1 MYQLNHFNTADGL
14 QLQPIDIGHKD
25 YIGIISADTA
35 FWALLKKNQ
44 ISQALDNSPLL
55 RKYHRKLKV
64 FSEEIKTLRTA
75 LKPSAVYFNPTD
87 RCNLNCSYCY
97 IPKSLRK
104 NGKHMSS
111 RRLLEALQILKT
123 YFKTSLPKGHKPE
136 GSGLAS
142 DKPQSHG
149 LASDGQSHSHSQKP
163 QIVFHGAEPL
173 LNKKAV
179 FEAIDKFGQDF
190 RFGIQTNGTLLDS
203 QDIEFLKLRRI
214 SIGLSLDGHVPSVA
228 DRLRRNWGNQ
238 GVSEKVIKSIN
249 MLRGYDNYS
258 VICTV
263 TKENMASQV
272 KMVEFLHR
280 MEVPTC
286 MLNPVRCTLLGSRK
300 HKPLD
305 SDIARHYLQA
315 LDRSYQLYQKTGR
328 KLVVANFA
336 NILIGIIAPLARRL
350 MCDISPCGGGRC
362 FFAVSSSGDMFPCSE
377 FIGIK
382 KFKGGNIF
390 RDDIRNVLETA
401 PFKSVKERRIENIE
415 PCSRCAIRHFCGA
428 PCPAEAYGM
437 NGKVETK
444 GAFCKLYVE
453 QARYAFRLI
462 ADNKNNAYLWDRWDK
477 NAFTTF
483 KI

>member
-1 MYQLNHFNTADGL
+1 MYQLNRFNTADGL

-25 YIGIISADTA
+25 YIGVISADTA
-35 FWALLKKNQ
+35 FWALLRKDQ
-44 ISQALDNSPLL
+44 ISQALNGSLLL
-55 RKYHRKLKV
+55 RKYYRRLEV
-64 FSEEIKTLRTA
+64 FGEEITALRTG

-104 NGKHMSS
+104 NGRHMSS
-111 RRLLEALQILKT
+111 RRLLEALKILKT
-123 YFKTSLPKGHKPE
+123 YFRSSLPKG
-136 GSGLAS
+136 
-142 DKPQSHG
+142 
-149 LASDGQSHSHSQKP
+149 QKP

-173 LNKKAV
+173 LNKGAV
-179 FEAIDKFGQDF
+179 FSAIDKFGQDF
-190 RFGIQTNGTLLDS
+190 HFGIQTNGTLLDS
-203 QDIEFLKLRRI
+203 QDVEFLKSRRI
-214 SIGLSLDGHVPSVA
+214 SIGLSLDGHISSVA
-228 DRLRRNWGNQ
+228 DRLRRSWDGR
-238 GVSEKVIKSIN
+238 GVSEKVIESIN

-263 TKENMASQV
+263 TKENMASLI

-280 MEVPTC
+280 MEVPIC
-286 MLNPVRCTLLGSRK
+286 MLNPVRCTLIGSRK

-305 SDIARHYLQA
+305 SGIARHYLQA

-390 RDDIRNVLETA
+390 KDDIRNVLETA

-415 PCSRCAIRHFCGA
+415 PCCRCAIRHFCGA
-428 PCPAEAYGM
+428 PCPAEAHEM
-437 NGKVETK
+437 NGSIETR
-444 GAFCKLYVE
+444 GAFCELYVD
-453 QARYAFRLI
+453 QVRYAFRLI
-462 ADNKNNAYLWDRWDK
+462 ADNKTGAYLWDGWDK
-477 NAFTTF
+477 DAFTTF
-483 KI
+483 KIR

>member
-1 MYQLNHFNTADGL
+1 MYQLNRFNTADGL

-25 YIGIISADTA
+25 YIGIVSADTA
-35 FWALLKKNQ
+35 FWALVRKDQ
-44 ISQALDNSPLL
+44 ISRALNDSLL
-55 RKYHRKLKV
+55 LCKYHRNLEV
-64 FSEEIKTLRTA
+64 FGEEITALRTG

-104 NGKHMSS
+104 NGRHMSS
-111 RRLLEALQILKT
+111 RRLLEALKILKA
-123 YFKTSLPKGHKPE
+123 YFKSSLPKG
-136 GSGLAS
+136 
-142 DKPQSHG
+142 QI
-149 LASDGQSHSHSQKP
+149 P

-173 LNKKAV
+173 LNKQAV

-203 QDIEFLKLRRI
+203 QDIEFLKSRRI
-214 SIGLSLDGHVPSVA
+214 SIGLSLDGHIPRVA
-228 DRLRRNWGNQ
+228 DRLRRSWSGR
-238 GVSEKVIKSIN
+238 GVSEKVIESIN

-263 TKENMASQV
+263 TKENMASLI

-286 MLNPVRCTLLGSRK
+286 MLNPVRCTLIGSRK

-315 LDRSYQLYQKTGR
+315 LDRSYQLYKNSGR

-382 KFKGGNIF
+382 EFKGGNIF
-390 RDDIRNVLETA
+390 RDDIRNALETP
-401 PFKSVKERRIENIE
+401 PFKSVTHRRIENIE
-415 PCSRCAIRHFCGA
+415 PCCRCAIRHFCGS
-428 PCPAEAYGM
+428 PCPVEAYEM
-437 NGKVETK
+437 NGSIETR
-444 GAFCKLYVE
+444 GAFCELYVE
-453 QARYAFRLI
+453 QVRCAFRLI
-462 ADNKNNAYLWDRWDK
+462 ADNKTDAYLWDGWDK
-477 NAFTTF
+477 DAFTTF
-483 KI
+483 KMR